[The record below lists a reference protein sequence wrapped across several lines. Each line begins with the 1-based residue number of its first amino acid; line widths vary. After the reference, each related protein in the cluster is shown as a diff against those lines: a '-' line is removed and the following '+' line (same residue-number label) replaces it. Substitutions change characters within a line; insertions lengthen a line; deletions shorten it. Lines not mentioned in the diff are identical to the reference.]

1 MMPPAPPTP
10 PTPRGWLA
18 RLWAELYVG
27 MVLVALAVVAGA
39 VAVLLVQAMFS
50 VSRWVVLGD

>member
-1 MMPPAPPTP
+1 
-10 PTPRGWLA
+10 
-18 RLWAELYVG
+18 